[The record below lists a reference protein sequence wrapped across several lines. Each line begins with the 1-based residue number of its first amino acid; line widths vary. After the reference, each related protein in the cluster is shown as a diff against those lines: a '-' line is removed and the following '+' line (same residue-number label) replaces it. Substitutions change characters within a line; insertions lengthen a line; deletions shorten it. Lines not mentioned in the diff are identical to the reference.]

1 MAQPSFDERTKSFLN
16 WFTGL
21 PGATFHPDIQIQDLR
36 QSGQGRGIVA
46 TSDIPEETELFK
58 IPRAAIINTLTSDLT
73 KKIPQVFEDS
83 TEGLED
89 VNNEADEEGDT
100 SGAPDSWVSLILV
113 MIYEF
118 MQGDQSKWKPYF
130 DIMPESFDTLMFW
143 PRTEL
148 GGLQASAISAKIGKD
163 EADNMFRAKVLPVVE
178 EHAHIFYPEGSKR
191 MSEEELLN
199 LAHRMGSTV
208 MAYAFDLE
216 TDDEEPEEEG
226 DEWVEDKEGKLLM
239 GMVPMADILN
249 ADAVFNAHVN
259 HEDDFLTVT
268 SLKPISA
275 GEQVLNYYGPLSN
288 SELLRRYG
296 YVTSNHARYDVV
308 ELSWNMVL
316 SVLQSHLRLDQT
328 KWGQAINQLDEEET
342 EDTFVIDRDLDEP
355 DSRGDVHGEVKLKQL
370 PADLEEQIATFLKA
384 VRKVSPESIPDKRK
398 RDEISAAVIHQAL
411 QLRLSEYPTSEAED
425 QALLQDANFTDRQ
438 KMAIVVR
445 LGEKKLLGEAIQVA
459 AEKIN
464 AMTRNGDD
472 ASSEPSAKR
481 HKSSR

>member
-1 MAQPSFDERTKSFLN
+1 MAQLSFDDRTQSFLN

-21 PGATFHPDIQIQDLR
+21 PGATFHPNIQIQDLR
-36 QSGQGRGIVA
+36 QSGQGRGIV
-46 TSDIPEETELFK
+46 
-58 IPRAAIINTLTSDLT
+58 
-73 KKIPQVFEDS
+73 FEDS
-83 TEGLED
+83 TEGLEGI
-89 VNNEADEEGDT
+89 NNEADEEGDT

-118 MQGDQSKWKPYF
+118 MQGDKSKWKPYF

-191 MSEEELLN
+191 MNEEELLN

-316 SVLQSHLRLDQT
+316 SVLQNHLRLDEA

-384 VRKVSPESIPDKRK
+384 ARKVSPESIPDKRK
-398 RDEISAAVIHQAL
+398 RDEISAAVIHRAL
-411 QLRLSEYPTSEAED
+411 QLPVAEYPTSEAED

-445 LGEKKLLGEAIQVA
+445 LGEKKLLSEAIQVA

-464 AMTRNGDD
+464 TMARNGDD
-472 ASSEPSAKR
+472 ASSERSAKR

>member
-1 MAQPSFDERTKSFLN
+1 MAQPSFDERTQSFLN
-16 WFTGL
+16 WFTAL
-21 PGATFHPDIQIQDLR
+21 PGATFHPSIQIQDLR

-83 TEGLED
+83 TEGLE
-89 VNNEADEEGDT
+89 NNEADEEGET

-118 MQGDQSKWKPYF
+118 MQGDESKWKPYF

-143 PRTEL
+143 PRTDL

-163 EADNMFRAKVLPVVE
+163 EADNMFRAKILPVIE
-178 EHAHIFYPEGSKR
+178 EHAQIFYPEGSKR
-191 MSEEELLN
+191 MNEEELLS

-216 TDDEEPEEEG
+216 NDDEEPEEEG
-226 DEWVEDKEGKLLM
+226 DEWVEDKEGKLMM
-239 GMVPMADILN
+239 GMVPMADVLN
-249 ADAVFNAHVN
+249 ADVVFNAHVN

-275 GEQVLNYYGPLSN
+275 GQQVLNYYGPLSN

-316 SVLQSHLRLDQT
+316 SVLKSHLKLDEST
-328 KWGQAINQLDEEET
+328 WGQAINQLDEEET

-355 DSRGDVHGEVKLKQL
+355 DSRGDVHGEVKLQQL

-398 RDEISAAVIHQAL
+398 RDEISAGVIHQAL

-425 QALLQDANFTDRQ
+425 QALLQDPNFTDRQ

-464 AMTRNGDD
+464 AMTRNGDE

>member
-1 MAQPSFDERTKSFLN
+1 MAQLSFDERTQSFLN
-16 WFTGL
+16 WFTAL
-21 PGATFHPDIQIQDLR
+21 PGATFHPSIQIQDLR

-46 TSDIPEETELFK
+46 ISDIPEDTELFK

-83 TEGLED
+83 TEGLEG
-89 VNNEADEEGDT
+89 VNNEADDEGDT

-113 MIYEF
+113 MIYEY
-118 MQGDQSKWKPYF
+118 MQGGNSKWKPYF

-191 MSEEELLN
+191 MNEEELLN

-216 TDDEEPEEEG
+216 NDDEEPEEEG

-259 HEDDFLTVT
+259 HEDDFLTVA

-275 GEQVLNYYGPLSN
+275 GQQVLNYYGPLSN

-308 ELSWNMVL
+308 ELPWNMVL
-316 SVLQSHLRLDQT
+316 SVLQNHLRLDES
-328 KWGQAINQLDEEET
+328 KWGQATVTSTSPI
-342 EDTFVIDRDLDEP
+342 P
-355 DSRGDVHGEVKLKQL
+355 GGDVHGEVKLKQL

-398 RDEISAAVIHQAL
+398 RDEISASVIHQAL

-425 QALLQDANFTDRQ
+425 QALLQDPNFTDRQ

-464 AMTRNGDD
+464 TMSRNGDD

>member
-1 MAQPSFDERTKSFLN
+1 MANPSFDERTQSFLN
-16 WFTGL
+16 WFTAL
-21 PGATFHPDIQIQDLR
+21 PGATFHPHIQIQDLR

-46 TSDIPEETELFK
+46 TSDIAEETELFK
-58 IPRAAIINTLTSDLT
+58 IPRAAIINTLTSDLA

-83 TEGLED
+83 TEGLE
-89 VNNEADEEGDT
+89 NNEADEEGDT

-118 MQGDQSKWKPYF
+118 MQGENSKWKPYF

-143 PRTEL
+143 PRTDL

-163 EADNMFRAKVLPVVE
+163 EADNMFRAKVLPVIE
-178 EHAHIFYPEGSKR
+178 EHAQIFYPEGSKR
-191 MSEEELLN
+191 MNEEELLN

-216 TDDEEPEEEG
+216 NDDEEPEEEG
-226 DEWVEDKEGKLLM
+226 DEWVEDKEGKLMM
-239 GMVPMADILN
+239 GMVPMADVLN
-249 ADAVFNAHVN
+249 ADVVFNAHVN

-275 GEQVLNYYGPLSN
+275 GQQVLNYYGPLSN

-308 ELSWNMVL
+308 ELSWNVVL
-316 SVLQSHLRLDQT
+316 SVLKDHLRLDEST
-328 KWGQAINQLDEEET
+328 WGQAINQLDEEET

-355 DSRGDVHGEVKLKQL
+355 DSRGDVHGEVKLQQL

-384 VRKVSPESIPDKRK
+384 VRKVSPASIPDKRK

-411 QLRLSEYPTSEAED
+411 QLRLAEYPTSEAED

-445 LGEKKLLGEAIQVA
+445 LGEKKLLGEAIQA
-459 AEKIN
+459 AAAKIN
-464 AMTRNGDD
+464 TMARNGDD

-481 HKSSR
+481 QKSSR

>member
-1 MAQPSFDERTKSFLN
+1 MANPSFDERTLSFLN
-16 WFTGL
+16 WFTAL
-21 PGATFHPDIQIQDLR
+21 PGATFHPHIQIQDLR

-46 TSDIPEETELFK
+46 TSDIAEETELFK
-58 IPRAAIINTLTSDLT
+58 IPRAAIINTLTSDLA

-83 TEGLED
+83 TEGLE
-89 VNNEADEEGDT
+89 NNEADEEGDT

-118 MQGDQSKWKPYF
+118 MQGENSKWKPYF

-143 PRTEL
+143 PRTDL

-163 EADNMFRAKVLPVVE
+163 EADNMFRAKVLPVIE
-178 EHAHIFYPEGSKR
+178 EHAQIFYPEGSKR
-191 MSEEELLN
+191 MNEEELLN

-216 TDDEEPEEEG
+216 NDDEEPEEEG
-226 DEWVEDKEGKLLM
+226 DEWVEDKEGKLMM
-239 GMVPMADILN
+239 GMVPMADVLN
-249 ADAVFNAHVN
+249 ADVVFNAHVN

-275 GEQVLNYYGPLSN
+275 GQQVLNYYGPLSN

-316 SVLQSHLRLDQT
+316 SVLKDHLRLDEST
-328 KWGQAINQLDEEET
+328 WGQAINQLDEEET

-355 DSRGDVHGEVKLKQL
+355 DSRGDVHGEVKLQQL

-384 VRKVSPESIPDKRK
+384 VRKVSPASIPDKRK

-411 QLRLSEYPTSEAED
+411 QLRLAEYPTSEAED
-425 QALLQDANFTDRQ
+425 QALLQDAKFTDRQ

-445 LGEKKLLGEAIQVA
+445 LGEKKLLGEAIQA
-459 AEKIN
+459 AAAKIN
-464 AMTRNGDD
+464 TMARNGDD

-481 HKSSR
+481 QKSSR